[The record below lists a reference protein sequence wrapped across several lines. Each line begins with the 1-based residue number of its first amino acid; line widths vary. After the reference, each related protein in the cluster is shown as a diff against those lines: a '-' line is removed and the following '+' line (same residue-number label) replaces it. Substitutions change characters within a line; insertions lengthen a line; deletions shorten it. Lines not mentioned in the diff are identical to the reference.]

1 MHAIRWR
8 SGATDSGQIPVG
20 HRHALVDRASD
31 DATVR
36 ASGSKEEAAGGAVWR
51 SVAIRS
57 GAGQACRPGSQRSLR
72 CGLRQHAQ
80 KQQSAAAGASLVGRQ
95 ATLRGCD
102 GYAHYPLAQ
111 WRNGQWADPM
121 LAHAGAEAVRLVPF
135 SSLLRLALLPNTA
148 ISMALAAV
156 PGACD
161 GSQRCADSSSVREES
176 ATMRRSR
183 VLSGRSV
190 HARSVRRTREELA
203 VFGGAFGAC

>member
-1 MHAIRWR
+1 MRSRQRGGLVEVSSPAEADRKTLGTWGVWQSGWR
-8 SGATDSGQIPVG
+8 SVAAKECFSCGAHWRAWVG
-20 HRHALVDRASD
+20 RRHALVDRASD

-148 ISMALAAV
+148 ISMA
-156 PGACD
+156 
-161 GSQRCADSSSVREES
+161 
-176 ATMRRSR
+176 RR
-183 VLSGRSV
+183 
-190 HARSVRRTREELA
+190 
-203 VFGGAFGAC
+203 